1 MRWLRTLLLGT
12 FLLGGPGLPLLD
24 ALLFHGLGAE
34 RVAQQRLDV
43 PGSARPHADTCV
55 LAAPLP
61 IPGPVPL
68 VIGGACPVAG
78 RAPASVHAVPVLR
91 CSRIRITF
99 CPAPRTAPLDDL
111 TQFHN

>member
-68 VIGGACPVAG
+68 VIGALGLSLEVLPLPCTLYPSSDVHAYESLSARP
-78 RAPASVHAVPVLR
+78 RAP
-91 CSRIRITF
+91 
-99 CPAPRTAPLDDL
+99 PLS
-111 TQFHN
+111 TI